1 MNKKQHET
9 DIIKI
14 LEVLL
19 LTTYNVI
26 LILVCCVCKHSR
38 YCVVFQLC
46 SCSRCLPTVFLF
58 SMSSNCVPVLADVFW
73 SSNFSYWYIDDV
85 LSLEKSRFGDYVD
98 HIYPTKFEKRI
109 PQTQLAALHTLT
121 YNSELTVWSIVKKI
135 IRQYRWYECFYEEPS
150 IYFSTIPSQIDWPI
164 SGF

>member
-1 MNKKQHET
+1 VFLFSMSSNCVP
-9 DIIKI
+9 
-14 LEVLL
+14 VLD
-19 LTTYNVI
+19 
-26 LILVCCVCKHSR
+26 
-38 YCVVFQLC
+38 VFQLC